1 MPLVDLAPCIQAV
14 PATDPLKVYGRVVEI
29 TGIIIKATGVKAS
42 IGESCSILSDGVAM
56 DAEVV
61 GFKDGKVLLM
71 AVGDLSSVKSGSRVL
86 STGKKVAIKVSQDL
100 IGRVVNDRGEVIDG
114 KGHISGKACALSCM
128 TPHPLKRKRISEP
141 IDLGI
146 RAINGL
152 LTCGKGQRIG
162 IMSGSGV
169 GKSVLLGMMAKY
181 TEASVNVI
189 ALIGE
194 RGREVREFIEKDL
207 GEEGLRKSVV
217 VVSTSE
223 QPPLAKVRGALAATA
238 IAEYFRDRGEN
249 VLLLM
254 DSLTRVA
261 MAQREIGL
269 AVGEP
274 PTSKGYTPSVF
285 ALLPKLLE
293 RVGTSEGR
301 GSITGIYTVLVEGDD
316 LADPIGDSARSIL
329 DGHIVLSRDLAM
341 ENHYPAID
349 VLQSISRVM
358 PDIVDERHR
367 EYASKFI
374 EVMAT
379 YKKFEDM
386 INLGAYKS
394 GSNPRVDHA
403 IKMVDTLK
411 GYLRQRMNERR
422 DIADSL
428 QGLYF
433 VFKEEE
439 NIHDATPENRI
450 QGSGAEGIYP
460 GTAPVGSQGVLGSLP
475 V

>member
-1 MPLVDLAPCIQAV
+1 VPLIDLSFYSESV
-14 PATDPLKVYGRVVEI
+14 VKTEPLKVYGRVVEI

-42 IGESCSILSDGVAM
+42 VGESCSIVSNDISM

-61 GFKDGKVLLM
+61 GFKDGNVLLM
-71 AVGDLSSVKSGSRVL
+71 AVGDLTSIKSGSRVL
-86 STGKKVAIKVSQDL
+86 PTGKKVSVRVSPSL
-100 IGRVVNDRGEVIDG
+100 IGRVVNDRGELIDG
-114 KGHISGKACALSCM
+114 KSHIGGTDCALMCA
-128 TPHPLKRKRISEP
+128 TPHPLKRQRITEP

-181 TEASVNVI
+181 TAATVNVI

-207 GEEGLRKSVV
+207 GEEGLKKSIVL
-217 VVSTSE
+217 VSTSD

-285 ALLPKLLE
+285 ALLPRLLE
-293 RVGTSEGR
+293 RVGTSEGS

-316 LADPIGDSARSIL
+316 LSDPVGDSARAIL

-349 VLQSISRVM
+349 ILQSISRVM
-358 PDIVDERHR
+358 PDIVDEHHR
-367 EYASKFI
+367 EYASKFV
-374 EVMAT
+374 ETMAI

-394 GSNPRVDHA
+394 GSNPKVDYA
-403 IKMVDTLK
+403 IKMIETLK
-411 GYLRQRMNERR
+411 AYLRQGMKDRR
-422 DIADSL
+422 DMADSL
-428 QGLYF
+428 QGLYCTF
-433 VFKEEE
+433 E
-439 NIHDATPENRI
+439 
-450 QGSGAEGIYP
+450 QG
-460 GTAPVGSQGVLGSLP
+460 GTSK
-475 V
+475 